1 MVSRGATNLCKTNN
15 MKNINT
21 TADTINSLEVIF
33 QEQCKKTIRDNSK
46 YVSFHIDFAR
56 SILSSLMYAKEEIN
70 EINKD
75 QNPADY
81 AHLVA

>member
-15 MKNINT
+15 MKN

-33 QEQCKKTIRDNSK
+33 QEQVKKTIRDRSK

-75 QNPADY
+75 QDPADY